1 MKVRWYLSYGHQFL
15 TREYMRLVAIYHK
28 RKERY
33 CKLFK
38 STYLMDVYA
47 DLTKRYQDQP
57 EFLQSVEEVLS
68 SIDLLVDKDPRIQ
81 QQAIVERIVEP
92 ERIIKFRVSW
102 VDDSGNVQVNRAMRV
117 QFNSA
122 IGPYKGGIRFHH
134 TVNESIMKFLAFEQ
148 TLKNSLT
155 CLPMGGAKGGS
166 DFDPRGKSD
175 NEIMRFCQNYILEL
189 YRHIGPRM
197 DVPAGDLG
205 VGAREIGYMYG
216 MYKRIE
222 NEFSGTFTSK
232 GIESGG
238 SLGRAEATGY
248 GLCYFVEEMLKTFK
262 NETFKNKKVI
272 ISGAGKVGSMAA
284 EKVIQLGG
292 KVIAM
297 SDISGTI
304 HDENGI
310 DLDLIKS
317 LSMSNTV
324 VMDKYQSYHPE
335 AIYSKNTKDIW
346 KVPCDIALP
355 CATQN
360 EIYLDSAEELVKNGC
375 WLVAEGA
382 NMPTTIEAT
391 KYLKEHNVLFAPGK
405 AANAGGVAV
414 SGLEMTQNATFQ
426 KWSFE
431 EVDAKLHQIMK
442 RIFKSCHDASLEFTG
457 RPDDL
462 VIGANIAGFVKVYKA
477 MIQQGV

>member
-1 MKVRWYLSYGHQFL
+1 V
-15 TREYMRLVAIYHK
+15 HK
-28 RKERY
+28 RDCSHLNKKERKY
-33 CKLFK
+33 KLFN
-38 STYLMDVYA
+38 STYLINVYA
-47 DLTKRYQDQP
+47 DLSKRYSDQP
-57 EFLQSVEEVLS
+57 EFLQAVEEFLE
-68 SIDLLVDKDPRIQ
+68 SIDLLVDQDPRIQ
-81 QQAIVERIVEP
+81 KNAIIERILEP
-92 ERIIKFRVSW
+92 ERMIKFRVSW
-102 VDDSGNVQVNRAMRV
+102 VDDSGKVQVNRAMRV

-134 TVNESIMKFLAFEQ
+134 SVNESIMKFLAFEQ
-148 TLKNSLT
+148 TFKNSLT

-166 DFDPRGKSD
+166 DFDPEGKSD

-205 VGAREIGYMYG
+205 VGAREIGYLYG

-248 GLCYFVEEMLKTFK
+248 GLCYFVEEMLREFKKTD
-262 NETFKNKKVI
+262 FKNKKII

-284 EKVIQLGG
+284 EKAIELGA
-292 KVIAM
+292 KVVAI
-297 SDISGTI
+297 SDISGVI

-310 DLDLIKS
+310 DIELIKN
-317 LSMSNTV
+317 LSKVNTV
-324 VMDKYQSYHPE
+324 VMDKYKTYHPE
-335 AIYSKNTKDIW
+335 AIFSPNPVDIW
-346 KVPCDIALP
+346 QIPCDIALP

-360 EIYLDSAEELVKNGC
+360 EIYLDSAKALVANGC
-375 WLVAEGA
+375 YLVAEGA

-391 KYLKEHNVLFAPGK
+391 RYFREHNVLFGPGK
-405 AANAGGVAV
+405 ASNAGGVAV

-426 KWSFE
+426 NWSFE
-431 EVDAKLHQIMK
+431 EVDKKLHEIMK
-442 RIFKSCHDASLEFTG
+442 KIFNYRSEYCRIYEGLSSYASTRCLIT
-457 RPDDL
+457 
-462 VIGANIAGFVKVYKA
+462 K
-477 MIQQGV
+477 

>member
-1 MKVRWYLSYGHQFL
+1 M
-15 TREYMRLVAIYHK
+15 
-28 RKERY
+28 
-33 CKLFK
+33 FK
-38 STYLMDVYA
+38 STYLINVFA
-47 DLTKRYQDQP
+47 DLQKRYNDQP
-57 EFLQSVEEVLS
+57 EFLQAVEEFLT

-81 QQAIVERIVEP
+81 QDAIIERMIEP
-92 ERIIKFRVSW
+92 ERMIKFRVSW
-102 VDDSGNVQVNRAMRV
+102 VDDSGKVQVNRAMRV

-122 IGPYKGGIRFHH
+122 IGPYKGGIRFDRS
-134 TVNESIMKFLAFEQ
+134 VNESIMKFLAFEQ
-148 TLKNSLT
+148 TFKNSLT
-155 CLPMGGAKGGS
+155 CLPMGGAKGGA

-175 NEIMRFCQNYILEL
+175 NEIMRFCQGFILEM

-248 GLCYFVEEMLKTFK
+248 GLCYFVEEMLRVFKNDTFK
-262 NETFKNKKVI
+262 DKRVI
-272 ISGAGKVGSMAA
+272 VSGAGKVGSMAA
-284 EKVIQLGG
+284 EKAIELGA
-292 KVIAM
+292 KVIAI
-297 SDISGTI
+297 SDISGVI
-304 HDENGI
+304 HDEKGI
-310 DLDLIKS
+310 DINLIKN
-317 LSMSNTV
+317 LSKTNSV
-324 VMDKYQSYHPE
+324 VIDKYMTYHPE
-335 AIYSKNTKDIW
+335 ATFYPDTKDIW
-346 KVPCDIALP
+346 KIPCDIALP

-360 EIYLDSAEELVKNGC
+360 EIYLESAEELVKNGC

-391 KYLKEHNVLFAPGK
+391 KYFREHNVLFAPGK

-426 KWSFE
+426 NWSFK
-431 EVDAKLHQIMK
+431 EVDDKLHEIMK
-442 RIFKSCHDASLEFTG
+442 RIFNRCHEASLTYTG
-457 RPDDL
+457 KPDDL
-462 VIGANIAGFVKVYKA
+462 ITGANIAGFMKVYQA

>member
-1 MKVRWYLSYGHQFL
+1 M
-15 TREYMRLVAIYHK
+15 
-28 RKERY
+28 
-33 CKLFK
+33 FK
-38 STYLMDVYA
+38 SIYLNDFYA
-47 DLTKRYQDQP
+47 DLSQRYSDQS
-57 EFLQSVEEVLS
+57 EFLQAVEEFLTS
-68 SIDLLVDKDPRIQ
+68 MDILVEKDPRIQ
-81 QQAIVERIVEP
+81 ENSIMERILEP

-102 VDDSGNVQVNRAMRV
+102 VDDHGKVQVNRAMRV

-122 IGPYKGGIRFHH
+122 IGPYKGGIRFNES
-134 TVNESIMKFLAFEQ
+134 VNESIMKFLAFEQ
-148 TLKNSLT
+148 TFKNSLT

-166 DFDPRGKSD
+166 DFDPYGKSD

-262 NETFKNKKVI
+262 NDTFKDKRVI

-284 EKVIQLGG
+284 QKVIMLGG
-292 KVIAM
+292 KVVGM
-297 SDISGTI
+297 SDVSGVI
-304 HDENGI
+304 RDENGI
-310 DLDLIKS
+310 DIELIKTLS
-317 LSMSNTV
+317 LTNDV
-324 VMDKYQSYHPE
+324 VMDKYRDYHPE
-335 AIYSKNTKDIW
+335 ATFSSTTKDIW
-346 KVPCDIALP
+346 KIPCDIAMP

-360 EIYLDSAEELVKNGC
+360 EIYLESAKELVSKGC

-391 KYLKEHNVLFAPGK
+391 KYFQENDILFAPGK
-405 AANAGGVAV
+405 ASNAGGVAV
-414 SGLEMTQNATFQ
+414 SGLEMTQNAMFLNWT
-426 KWSFE
+426 FE
-431 EVDAKLHQIMK
+431 EVDAKLHVIMEN
-442 RIFKSCHDASLEFTG
+442 IFKKCTEASMTYTG
-457 RPDDL
+457 RPDNL
-462 VIGANIAGFVKVYKA
+462 LTGANIAGFIKVYKA
-477 MIQQGV
+477 MLQQGV

>member
-1 MKVRWYLSYGHQFL
+1 M
-15 TREYMRLVAIYHK
+15 
-28 RKERY
+28 
-33 CKLFK
+33 FK
-38 STYLMDVYA
+38 SAYLVNVFA

-57 EFLQSVEEVLS
+57 EFLQAVEEFLS
-68 SIDLLVDKDPRIQ
+68 SIDLLVDKDPKIKKH
-81 QQAIVERIVEP
+81 AIVERMVEP

-134 TVNESIMKFLAFEQ
+134 SVNESIMKFLGFEQ
-148 TLKNSLT
+148 TFKNSLT

-166 DFDPRGKSD
+166 DFDPQGKSD
-175 NEIMRFCQNYILEL
+175 NEIMRFCQGFILEL

-205 VGAREIGYMYG
+205 VGAKEVGYMYG

-248 GLCYFVEEMLKTFK
+248 GLCYFVEEMLKAFRNDSFK
-262 NETFKNKKVI
+262 DKRVI

-284 EKVIQLGG
+284 QKAIELGAKV
-292 KVIAM
+292 VAM
-297 SDISGTI
+297 SDISGVI
-304 HDENGI
+304 HDEKGI
-310 DLDLIKS
+310 DIDLVMK
-317 LSMSNTV
+317 LSKNNSC
-324 VMDKYQSYHPE
+324 VMDKYRSYHPD
-335 AIYSKNTKDIW
+335 AIFTPDTKDIW

-360 EIYLDSAEELVKNGC
+360 EIYIDSAVELVKNGC

-382 NMPTTIEAT
+382 NMPTTNEAMQ
-391 KYLKEHNVLFAPGK
+391 YFREHGVLFAPGK
-405 AANAGGVAV
+405 ASNAGGVAV
-414 SGLEMTQNATFQ
+414 SGLEMAQNAMFQNWTF
-426 KWSFE
+426 K
-431 EVDAKLHQIMK
+431 EVDEKLHEIMSN
-442 RIFKSCHDASLEFTG
+442 IFKKCYDASLEYTG
-457 RPDDL
+457 KPDDL
-462 VIGANIAGFVKVYKA
+462 VTGANIAGFMKVYQA
-477 MIQQGV
+477 MLQQGV

>member
-1 MKVRWYLSYGHQFL
+1 MSTSDLSQL
-15 TREYMRLVAIYHK
+15 II
-28 RKERY
+28 RKERTF
-33 CKLFK
+33 KLFK
-38 STYLMDVYA
+38 SAYLINVYA
-47 DLTKRYQDQP
+47 DLSKRYQDQP
-57 EFLQSVEEVLS
+57 EFLQAVEEFLTS
-68 SIDLLVDKDPRIQ
+68 LDLLVDKDPRIQ
-81 QQAIVERIVEP
+81 KNAIVERMVEP
-92 ERIIKFRVSW
+92 ERMIKFRVSW

-122 IGPYKGGIRFHH
+122 IGPYKGGIRFHKS
-134 TVNESIMKFLAFEQ
+134 VNESIMKFLAFEQ
-148 TLKNSLT
+148 TFKNSLT

-166 DFDPRGKSD
+166 DFDPAGKSD
-175 NEIMRFCQNYILEL
+175 NEIMRFCQSYILEM

-248 GLCYFVEEMLKTFK
+248 GLCYFVEEMLKTYK
-262 NETFKNKKVI
+262 KDTFKGKRVI
-272 ISGAGKVGSMAA
+272 VSGAGKVGSMAA
-284 EKVIQLGG
+284 EKVIELGG
-292 KVIAM
+292 KVVAM
-297 SDISGTI
+297 SDISGVI

-310 DLDLIKS
+310 DIKLIKN
-317 LSMSNTV
+317 LGQTNTEI
-324 VMDKYQSYHPE
+324 MNKYQTYHPE
-335 AIYSKNTKDIW
+335 SIYNPNTKSIW
-346 KVPCDIALP
+346 EVPCDIALP

-360 EIYLDSAEELVKNGC
+360 EIYLESAEALVKNGC

-391 KYLKEHNVLFAPGK
+391 KYFREHNVLFAPGK
-405 AANAGGVAV
+405 ASNAGGVAV

-426 KWSFE
+426 NWSFE
-431 EVDAKLHQIMK
+431 EVDEKLHQIMK
-442 RIFKSCHDASLEFTG
+442 RIFNRCHEASLKYTG

-462 VIGANIAGFVKVYKA
+462 ITGANIAGFMKVYEA
-477 MIQQGV
+477 MLQQGV

>member
-1 MKVRWYLSYGHQFL
+1 ML
-15 TREYMRLVAIYHK
+15 
-28 RKERY
+28 
-33 CKLFK
+33 K
-38 STYLMDVYA
+38 STYLIKVYA

-57 EFLQSVEEVLS
+57 EFLQAVEEFLES
-68 SIDLLVDKDPRIQ
+68 LDLLVDHEPRIQ
-81 QQAIVERIVEP
+81 QDAIVERILEP

-102 VDDSGNVQVNRAMRV
+102 VDDSGKVQVNRAMRV

-134 TVNESIMKFLAFEQ
+134 SVNESIMKFLAFEQ
-148 TLKNSLT
+148 TFKNSLT

-175 NEIMRFCQNYILEL
+175 NEIMRFCQGFILEL

-205 VGAREIGYMYG
+205 VGAKEVGYMYG

-248 GLCYFVEEMLKTFK
+248 GLCYFVEEMLREFRH
-262 NETFKNKKVI
+262 ETFENKRVI

-284 EKVIQLGG
+284 EKAIQLGA
-292 KVIAM
+292 KVIAI
-297 SDISGTI
+297 SDISGVI

-310 DLDLIKS
+310 DIELIKN
-317 LSMSNTV
+317 LSKTNTV
-324 VMDKYQSYHPE
+324 VIDKYQSFHPE
-335 AIYSKNTKDIW
+335 AIFSPNPTDIW
-346 KVPCDIALP
+346 NIPCDIALP

-360 EIYLDSAEELVKNGC
+360 EIYIDSAKALVKNGC
-375 WLVAEGA
+375 YLVAEGA

-391 KYLKEHNVLFAPGK
+391 KYFREHHILFGPGK
-405 AANAGGVAV
+405 ASNAGGVAV
-414 SGLEMTQNATFQ
+414 SGLEMSQNATFQ
-426 KWSFE
+426 NWSFE
-431 EVDAKLHQIMK
+431 EVDAKLHEIMK
-442 RIFKSCHDASLEFTG
+442 RIFRRCHEMSLKYTG

-462 VIGANIAGFVKVYKA
+462 ITGANIGGFMKVYQA
-477 MIQQGV
+477 MLQQGV

>member
-1 MKVRWYLSYGHQFL
+1 
-15 TREYMRLVAIYHK
+15 
-28 RKERY
+28 
-33 CKLFK
+33 
-38 STYLMDVYA
+38 MDVFA

-57 EFLQSVEEVLS
+57 EFLQAVEEFLS
-68 SIDLLVDKDPRIQ
+68 SIDLLVDKDPKIKKH
-81 QQAIVERIVEP
+81 AIVERMLEP

-134 TVNESIMKFLAFEQ
+134 SVNESIMKFLGFEQ
-148 TLKNSLT
+148 TFKNSLT

-166 DFDPRGKSD
+166 DFDPQGKSD
-175 NEIMRFCQNYILEL
+175 NEIMRFCQNFILEL

-205 VGAREIGYMYG
+205 VGAREVGYMYG

-248 GLCYFVEEMLKTFK
+248 GLCYFVEEMLKTFR
-262 NETFKNKKVI
+262 NDTFKNKKVI

-292 KVIAM
+292 KVVAM
-297 SDISGTI
+297 SDISGVI
-304 HDENGI
+304 HDEKGI
-310 DLDLIKS
+310 DLNIIKK
-317 LSMSNTV
+317 LAKENTQ
-324 VMDKYQSYHPE
+324 VMDKYRSYHPD
-335 AIYSKNTKDIW
+335 AIYSPNTKDIW
-346 KVPCDIALP
+346 KIPCDIALP

-360 EIYLDSAEELVKNGC
+360 EIYLDSAKELVANGC
-375 WLVAEGA
+375 FLVAEGA
-382 NMPTTIEAT
+382 NMPTTNEAT
-391 KYLKEHNVLFAPGK
+391 KYFRDNNILFAPGK
-405 AANAGGVAV
+405 ASNAGGVAV
-414 SGLEMTQNATFQ
+414 SGLEMAQNAMFQ
-426 KWSFE
+426 NWSFK
-431 EVDAKLHQIMK
+431 EVDEKLHEIMK
-442 RIFKSCHDASLEFTG
+442 NIFIKCHDASLTYTG
-457 RPDDL
+457 KPDDL
-462 VIGANIAGFVKVYKA
+462 ITGANIAGFMKVYHA

>member
-1 MKVRWYLSYGHQFL
+1 M
-15 TREYMRLVAIYHK
+15 
-28 RKERY
+28 
-33 CKLFK
+33 FK
-38 STYLMDVYA
+38 SAYLMDVFA

-57 EFLQSVEEVLS
+57 EFLQAVEEFLS
-68 SIDLLVDKDPRIQ
+68 SIDLLVDKDPKIKKH
-81 QQAIVERIVEP
+81 AIVERMLEP

-134 TVNESIMKFLAFEQ
+134 SVNESIMKFLGFEQ
-148 TLKNSLT
+148 TFKNSLT

-166 DFDPRGKSD
+166 DFDPQGKSD
-175 NEIMRFCQNYILEL
+175 NEIMRFCQNFILEL

-205 VGAREIGYMYG
+205 VGAREVGYMYG

-248 GLCYFVEEMLKTFK
+248 GLCYFVEEMLKTFR
-262 NETFKNKKVI
+262 NDTFKNKKVI

-292 KVIAM
+292 KVVAM
-297 SDISGTI
+297 SDISGVI
-304 HDENGI
+304 HDEKGI
-310 DLDLIKS
+310 DLNIIKK
-317 LSMSNTV
+317 LAKENTQ
-324 VMDKYQSYHPE
+324 VMDKYRSYHPD
-335 AIYSKNTKDIW
+335 AIYSPNTKDIW
-346 KVPCDIALP
+346 KIPCDIALP

-360 EIYLDSAEELVKNGC
+360 EIYLDSAKELVANGC
-375 WLVAEGA
+375 FLVAEGA
-382 NMPTTIEAT
+382 NMPTTNEAI
-391 KYLKEHNVLFAPGK
+391 KYFRDNNILFAPGK
-405 AANAGGVAV
+405 ASNAGGVAV
-414 SGLEMTQNATFQ
+414 SGLEMAQNAMFQ
-426 KWSFE
+426 NWSFK
-431 EVDAKLHQIMK
+431 EVDEKLHEIMK
-442 RIFKSCHDASLEFTG
+442 NIFIKCHDASLTYTG
-457 RPDDL
+457 KPDDL
-462 VIGANIAGFVKVYKA
+462 ITGANIAGFMKVYHA

>member
-1 MKVRWYLSYGHQFL
+1 MYLINVF
-15 TREYMRLVAIYHK
+15 
-28 RKERY
+28 
-33 CKLFK
+33 
-38 STYLMDVYA
+38 A
-47 DLTKRYQDQP
+47 DLQKRYSDQP
-57 EFLQSVEEVLS
+57 EFLQAVEEFLT

-81 QQAIVERIVEP
+81 QDAIIERIVEP
-92 ERIIKFRVSW
+92 ERMIKFRVSW
-102 VDDSGNVQVNRAMRV
+102 VDDSGKVQVNRAMRV

-134 TVNESIMKFLAFEQ
+134 SVNESIMKFLAFEQ
-148 TLKNSLT
+148 TFKNSLT

-166 DFDPRGKSD
+166 DFDPEGKSD
-175 NEIMRFCQNYILEL
+175 NEIMRFCQGFILEM

-248 GLCYFVEEMLKTFK
+248 GLCYFVEEMLRVFK
-262 NETFKNKKVI
+262 NTTFKNKRVI

-284 EKVIQLGG
+284 EKAIELGAN
-292 KVIAM
+292 VIAI
-297 SDISGTI
+297 SDVSGVI
-304 HDENGI
+304 YDEKGI
-310 DLDLIKS
+310 DIHLIKK
-317 LSMSNTV
+317 LSKTNTV
-324 VMDKYQSYHPE
+324 VIDKYITYHPE
-335 AIYSKNTKDIW
+335 ATYYPDPKDIW
-346 KVPCDIALP
+346 KIPCDIALP

-382 NMPTTIEAT
+382 NMPTTIDAT
-391 KYLKEHNVLFAPGK
+391 KYFREHNVLFAPGK

-414 SGLEMTQNATFQ
+414 SGLEMSQNATFQ
-426 KWSFE
+426 NWSFK
-431 EVDAKLHQIMK
+431 EVDDKLHEIMK
-442 RIFKSCHDASLEFTG
+442 RIFNSCHEASLTYTG
-457 RPDDL
+457 KPDDL
-462 VIGANIAGFVKVYKA
+462 ITGANIAGFMKVYKA
-477 MIQQGV
+477 MLQQGV

>member
-1 MKVRWYLSYGHQFL
+1 MKLL
-15 TREYMRLVAIYHK
+15 
-28 RKERY
+28 
-33 CKLFK
+33 K
-38 STYLMDVYA
+38 STYLKSVYA
-47 DLTKRYQDQP
+47 GVSKRYHDQP
-57 EFLQSVEEVLS
+57 EFLQAVEEVLT
-68 SIDLLVDKDPRIQ
+68 SIDLLVDQEPLIEEH
-81 QQAIVERIVEP
+81 AIVERMLEP

-102 VDDSGNVQVNRAMRV
+102 VDDSGKVQVNRALRV

-122 IGPYKGGIRFHH
+122 IGPYKGGIRFDRS
-134 TVNESIMKFLAFEQ
+134 VNESIMKFLAFEQ
-148 TLKNSLT
+148 VFKNSLT

-205 VGAREIGYMYG
+205 VGAREVGYLYG

-248 GLCYFVEEMLKTFK
+248 GLCYFVEEMLREFK
-262 NETFKNKKVI
+262 NDDFKNKRVI

-284 EKVIQLGG
+284 EKAIELGAH
-292 KVIAM
+292 VVAI
-297 SDISGTI
+297 SDISGVV
-304 HDENGI
+304 HDEHGI
-310 DLDLIKS
+310 DIKLIKD
-317 LSMSNTV
+317 LSKKHSIV
-324 VMDKYQSYHPE
+324 VDKYTSYHPE
-335 AIYSKNTKDIW
+335 AIFSSNPTDIW

-360 EIYLDSAEELVKNGC
+360 EIYIDSAKELVKNGC

-382 NMPTTIEAT
+382 NMPTTSEAMRFF
-391 KYLKEHNVLFAPGK
+391 KEQGVLFGPGK
-405 AANAGGVAV
+405 ASNAGGVAV
-414 SGLEMTQNATFQ
+414 SGLEMAQNAMFQ
-426 KWSFE
+426 CWSFE
-431 EVDAKLHQIMK
+431 EVDQKLHAIMK
-442 RIFKSCHDASLEFTG
+442 KIFKRCHEASLEYAG

-462 VIGANIAGFVKVYKA
+462 VTGANISGFLKVYHA
-477 MIQQGV
+477 MLQQGV

>member
-1 MKVRWYLSYGHQFL
+1 M
-15 TREYMRLVAIYHK
+15 
-28 RKERY
+28 
-33 CKLFK
+33 KLFK
-38 STYLMDVYA
+38 SAYLVNVFA

-57 EFLQSVEEVLS
+57 EFLQAVEEFLS
-68 SIDLLVDKDPRIQ
+68 SIDLLVDKDPKIKKH
-81 QQAIVERIVEP
+81 AIVERMVEP

-134 TVNESIMKFLAFEQ
+134 SVNESIMKFLGFEQ
-148 TLKNSLT
+148 TFKNSLT

-166 DFDPRGKSD
+166 DFDPHGKSD
-175 NEIMRFCQNYILEL
+175 NEIMRFCQGFILEL

-205 VGAREIGYMYG
+205 VGAKEVGYMYG

-248 GLCYFVEEMLKTFK
+248 GLCYFVEEMLKAFKKDTFK
-262 NETFKNKKVI
+262 DKRVI

-284 EKVIQLGG
+284 QKAIELGA
-292 KVIAM
+292 KVIAI
-297 SDISGTI
+297 SDISGVI

-310 DLDLIKS
+310 DVDLIMK
-317 LSMSNTV
+317 LSKTNSC
-324 VMDKYQSYHPE
+324 VMDKYRSYHPE
-335 AIYSKNTKDIW
+335 AIYMPDTKDIW

-360 EIYLDSAEELVKNGC
+360 EIYLDSAIELVNNGC

-382 NMPTTIEAT
+382 NMPTTNEAMQ
-391 KYLKEHNVLFAPGK
+391 YFRDHNVLFAPGK
-405 AANAGGVAV
+405 ASNAGGVAV
-414 SGLEMTQNATFQ
+414 SGLEMAQNAMFQNWTF
-426 KWSFE
+426 K
-431 EVDAKLHQIMK
+431 EVDAKLHEIMGN
-442 RIFKSCHDASLEFTG
+442 IFKKCYDASLEYTG
-457 RPDDL
+457 KPDDL
-462 VIGANIAGFVKVYKA
+462 VTGANIAGFMKVYQA
-477 MIQQGV
+477 MLQQGV

>member
-1 MKVRWYLSYGHQFL
+1 M
-15 TREYMRLVAIYHK
+15 
-28 RKERY
+28 
-33 CKLFK
+33 FK
-38 STYLMDVYA
+38 SAYLMDVFA

-57 EFLQSVEEVLS
+57 EFLQAVEEFLS
-68 SIDLLVDKDPRIQ
+68 SIDLLVDKDPKIKKH
-81 QQAIVERIVEP
+81 AIVERMVEP

-134 TVNESIMKFLAFEQ
+134 SVNESIMKFLGFEQ
-148 TLKNSLT
+148 TFKNSLT

-166 DFDPRGKSD
+166 DFDPQGKSD
-175 NEIMRFCQNYILEL
+175 NEIMRFCQNFILEL

-205 VGAREIGYMYG
+205 VGAREVGYMYG

-248 GLCYFVEEMLKTFK
+248 GLCYFVEEMLKTFR
-262 NETFKNKKVI
+262 NDTFKNKKVI

-292 KVIAM
+292 KVVAM
-297 SDISGTI
+297 SDISGVI
-304 HDENGI
+304 HDEKGI
-310 DLDLIKS
+310 DLNIIKK
-317 LSMSNTV
+317 LAKENTQ
-324 VMDKYQSYHPE
+324 VMDKYRSYHPD
-335 AIYSKNTKDIW
+335 AIYSPNTKDIW
-346 KVPCDIALP
+346 KIPCDIALP

-360 EIYLDSAEELVKNGC
+360 EIYLDSAKELVANGC
-375 WLVAEGA
+375 FLVAEGA
-382 NMPTTIEAT
+382 NMPTTNEAT
-391 KYLKEHNVLFAPGK
+391 KYFRDNNILFAPGK
-405 AANAGGVAV
+405 ASNAGGVAV
-414 SGLEMTQNATFQ
+414 SGLEMAQNAMFQ
-426 KWSFE
+426 NWSFK
-431 EVDAKLHQIMK
+431 EVDEKLHEIMK
-442 RIFKSCHDASLEFTG
+442 NIFIKCHDASLTYTG
-457 RPDDL
+457 KPDDL
-462 VIGANIAGFVKVYKA
+462 ITGANIAGFMKVYHA

>member
-1 MKVRWYLSYGHQFL
+1 M
-15 TREYMRLVAIYHK
+15 
-28 RKERY
+28 
-33 CKLFK
+33 FK
-38 STYLMDVYA
+38 STYLMKVYA
-47 DLTKRYQDQP
+47 DLSKRYQDQP
-57 EFLQSVEEVLS
+57 EFLQAVEEFLT
-68 SIDLLVDKDPRIQ
+68 SIDLLVDKDPRIEKN
-81 QQAIVERIVEP
+81 AIIERILEP
-92 ERIIKFRVSW
+92 ERMIKFRVSW
-102 VDDSGNVQVNRAMRV
+102 VDDSGKVQVNRALRV

-134 TVNESIMKFLAFEQ
+134 SVNESIMKFLAFEQ
-148 TLKNSLT
+148 TFKNSLT

-166 DFDPRGKSD
+166 DFDPAGKSD

-205 VGAREIGYMYG
+205 VGAREIGYLYG

-248 GLCYFVEEMLKTFK
+248 GLCYFVEEMLKQFK
-262 NETFKNKKVI
+262 NETFKNKRVI

-284 EKVIQLGG
+284 EKAIELGA

-297 SDISGTI
+297 SDISGVI
-304 HDENGI
+304 HDEQGI
-310 DLDLIKS
+310 DIELVKN
-317 LSMSNTV
+317 LSKTNQV
-324 VMDKYQSYHPE
+324 VMDKYQTYRPD
-335 AIYSKNTKDIW
+335 AIFSPNTADIW

-360 EIYLDSAEELVKNGC
+360 EIYLESAVELVKNGC

-391 KYLKEHNVLFAPGK
+391 KYFREHNVYFGPGK

-426 KWSFE
+426 NWSFE
-431 EVDAKLHQIMK
+431 EVDCKLHEIMRK
-442 RIFKSCHDASLEFTG
+442 IFMKCYNASLEYTG
-457 RPDDL
+457 TPNDL
-462 VIGANIAGFVKVYKA
+462 ITGANIAGFMKVYLA
-477 MIQQGV
+477 MLQQGV

>member
-1 MKVRWYLSYGHQFL
+1 M
-15 TREYMRLVAIYHK
+15 
-28 RKERY
+28 
-33 CKLFK
+33 FK
-38 STYLMDVYA
+38 SAYLVRVYDA
-47 DLTKRYQDQP
+47 LTKRYQDQP
-57 EFLQSVEEVLS
+57 EFLQAVEEFLCS
-68 SIDLLVDKDPRIQ
+68 MDLIVDKDPRIEQ
-81 QQAIVERIVEP
+81 NAIIERIVEP

-102 VDDSGNVQVNRAMRV
+102 VDDKGKVQLNRAMRV

-134 TVNESIMKFLAFEQ
+134 SVNESIMKFLGFEQ
-148 TLKNSLT
+148 TFKNSLT
-155 CLPMGGAKGGS
+155 SIPMGGAKGGS
-166 DFDPRGKSD
+166 DFDPEGKSD

-248 GLCYFVEEMLKTFK
+248 GLCYFVEEMLKTYK
-262 NETFKNKKVI
+262 NDTFKDKKVI

-284 EKVIQLGG
+284 EKAIELGA
-292 KVIAM
+292 KVIGM
-297 SDISGTI
+297 SDLSGVI

-310 DLDLIKS
+310 DIELVKNLSKDNTLI
-317 LSMSNTV
+317 
-324 VMDKYQSYHPE
+324 MDKYQKYHPE
-335 AIYSKNTKDIW
+335 AKFSTDTKDIW
-346 KVPCDIALP
+346 TIPCDIALP

-360 EIYLDSAEELVKNGC
+360 EINIDSAKELVKNGC

-382 NMPTTIEAT
+382 NMPTSNEAT
-391 KYLKEHNVLFAPGK
+391 WYFKQNNVLFAPGK

-414 SGLEMTQNATFQ
+414 SGLEMTQNAMFLNWT
-426 KWSFE
+426 FE
-431 EVDAKLHQIMK
+431 EVDEKLHHIM
-442 RIFKSCHDASLEFTG
+442 RNIFNSCHDASVKYAG

-462 VIGANIAGFVKVYKA
+462 VTGANIAGFLKVYHA
-477 MIQQGV
+477 MLQQGV